1 MNRSFSKIRH
11 IQEINQRL
19 ENKFLHEQNPALA
32 GLAARVGSVIGNLF
46 RKKENETSPALQ
58 AAQAR
63 VEAKTV
69 QLRNSLREFHDE
81 FENLYRDR
89 VKEINDSIKKL
100 EAENAPNLEK
110 VKEQSKTL
118 DTEYEN
124 LLSKITAFETEI
136 QTILGNYNS

>member
-63 VEAKTV
+63 VEAKTE

-81 FENLYRDR
+81 FEKLYRDR
-89 VKEINDSIKKL
+89 AKEISDSIKKL
-100 EAENAPNLEK
+100 EAEKAPNLEK
-110 VKEQSKTL
+110 VKEQSTTL
-118 DTEYEN
+118 NSEYES
-124 LLSKITAFETEI
+124 LLSKITDFETEI